1 MFATTSK
8 PMTSVHTEKE
18 RASDDGRYRDTD
30 RVIGC
35 HINRN
40 ANKGRYMTNEEKF
53 VNELIGYIF
62 AYPDDD
68 YMTMECLCR
77 KLHKYGLIDKKDGE
91 WTTDFIDHKTD
102 PSLSD
107 KPTSSKDE
115 PTTQKETQ
123 NSNLTFKTLEYC
135 NICDH
140 KGCEECISNALDEH
154 CIPSQFKKQIEDEC
168 AKEYE
173 ELGLKELK
181 ELIKADRKTEPTIS
195 KMEQVDK
202 DINVRSKDEPQP
214 SKIIE
219 AYAKGYKDGADAVKG
234 IKDKQ
239 IRACDICKYE
249 IGETCTHPKVKTMK
263 KEWASFE
270 GDLWGEENT
279 PKWCPIDKDE
289 PQTDGILF
297 KGNLKEGDY
306 KLIKTTN
313 GWVLEGNDIA
323 YYGEPQTERS
333 SE

>member
-1 MFATTSK
+1 
-8 PMTSVHTEKE
+8 
-18 RASDDGRYRDTD
+18 
-30 RVIGC
+30 
-35 HINRN
+35 
-40 ANKGRYMTNEEKF
+40 MTNEEKF

-77 KLHKYGLIDKKDGE
+77 KLVKYKLMRKVDGYY
-91 WTTDFIDHKTD
+91 I
-102 PSLSD
+102 
-107 KPTSSKDE
+107 
-115 PTTQKETQ
+115 
-123 NSNLTFKTLEYC
+123 
-135 NICDH
+135 
-140 KGCEECISNALDEH
+140 
-154 CIPSQFKKQIEDEC
+154 
-168 AKEYE
+168 
-173 ELGLKELK
+173 
-181 ELIKADRKTEPTIS
+181 ADRKTENSSEIPNNCEHITEDGVTCAKYPACDDCFDNPLNKVKGSERLVKGSEQTEPTIS

-263 KEWASFE
+263 KEWATFE

-289 PQTDGILF
+289 PQYDAEEVAKDINRRVEMVKKEWNTRHIEDEPQTDGILF
-297 KGNLKEGDY
+297 KGNLKEGEY